1 MERQPAKTETD
12 SAYRLLGIV
21 RGLFRELRG
30 KAGLEDRVSLDSRLD
45 RDLGFDSLARVELL
59 SRIQRAFAVDLPE
72 EILNRAETTRDLLE
86 ALRRAASGPAQREMA
101 TSLAML
107 ESAQGEAA
115 GAATLLEVLDWHVRR
130 QPERIQIIAH
140 TESGDQPISGRSLA
154 QASEEIAAGLQNR
167 GIEPGQSVAI
177 MLPTCPEYFY
187 VYLGILL
194 AGGIPVPIYP
204 PARLTQVEEHVR
216 RHVGILSNAGT
227 VLLVTVPEAR
237 AVSRLL
243 QAHVLSLHS
252 VVSVQELRL
261 SGASLIRVPLTAQDV
276 AFIQYTSGSTG
287 DPKGV
292 ALTHANLLANVRAM
306 GQAVGV
312 RPDDVFVSWLPL
324 YHDMGLIGA
333 WLGTL
338 YFGIPLVVMSPLAFL
353 VRPVRW
359 LQAIHE
365 YRGTLSA
372 APNFAYELCVKKIGD
387 EELSGL
393 DLSSWRLAFNGA
405 EAVLPETLTRFR
417 RRFAPFGFR
426 TEALTPVYG
435 LAENS
440 VGLAFPP
447 PGRGPVIDCVQRETF
462 SRTGR
467 AVHALAEEASPL
479 CFVSCG
485 RPLPGHELRIVDASG
500 HEPAERREGRIEF
513 RGPSSTRG
521 YFNNPQATS
530 RLFHDGWL
538 DSGDRGY
545 IAGGEVFL
553 TGRAKDIIIRGGRNI
568 YPQELEEIV
577 GEIPGVR
584 KGCVVAFGSSD
595 PASGTERLVV
605 IAETRRSDSAE
616 LERLRGEIHAA
627 IFEALGEPAD
637 ELVIVPPGAVLKTS
651 SGKLRRAANRDLF
664 EAGLADGRK
673 RTGRRQ
679 MARLAAGALVPQL
692 QRMKARAGEALFAA
706 WAWSVFYLIMPAVWL
721 ATAMTQRPSTAW
733 SVGRAGALLLIRL
746 TGTPFSVSGLGHLPK
761 GSPCVLVA
769 NHASYIDGIVLLAAL
784 PEHFVFVAKREL
796 GEGFLVRLYLQHLG
810 ARFVERFTAT
820 ESVQDAGRLEEVIR
834 AGHGL
839 VFFPEG
845 TFVRMTGLQPFRMGA
860 FLVAANTGTPVVP
873 VAISGTRPVLRDGQ
887 WRPRRGVIRVSV
899 GAPLAPAADARDAF
913 TAAVALRDAARAHI
927 LRHCGEPDL
936 QQFEIPENGR

>member
-12 SAYRLLGIV
+12 PAYRLLGIV
-21 RGLFRELRG
+21 RGLFSELRG
-30 KAGLEDRVSLDSRLD
+30 KAGQEDRVSLDSLLD

-59 SRIQRAFAVDLPE
+59 SRIQRSFGVDLPE
-72 EILNRAETTRDLLE
+72 EILNRAETPRDLLE
-86 ALRRAASGPAQREMA
+86 ALRRAARGSAQQELA
-101 TSLAML
+101 ASLATL

-115 GAATLLEVLDWHVRR
+115 GADTLLEVLDWHVRR
-130 QPERIQIIAH
+130 QPERVQIIAR

-167 GIEPGQSVAI
+167 GLEPGQSVAI

-252 VVSVQELRL
+252 VVSVQELRS
-261 SGASLIRVPLTAQDV
+261 SGASFIRVPVTARDV

-312 RPDDVFVSWLPL
+312 GPDDVFVSWLPL

-359 LQAIHE
+359 LRAIHE

-372 APNFAYELCVKKIGD
+372 APNFAYELCVKKIGE

-447 PGRGPVIDCVQRETF
+447 PGRGPVIDCGQRETF

-467 AVHALAEEASPL
+467 AVRALSEEASPL

-485 RPLPGHELRIVDASG
+485 RPLPGHELRILDASG
-500 HEPAERREGRIEF
+500 HELAERQEGRIEF

-530 RLFHDGWL
+530 QLFHGGWL

-553 TGRAKDIIIRGGRNI
+553 TAAPRTSSSGAGATSILRNW
-568 YPQELEEIV
+568 
-577 GEIPGVR
+577 
-584 KGCVVAFGSSD
+584 
-595 PASGTERLVV
+595 
-605 IAETRRSDSAE
+605 RRSSA
-616 LERLRGEIHAA
+616 RY
-627 IFEALGEPAD
+627 
-637 ELVIVPPGAVLKTS
+637 PG
-651 SGKLRRAANRDLF
+651 
-664 EAGLADGRK
+664 
-673 RTGRRQ
+673 
-679 MARLAAGALVPQL
+679 
-692 QRMKARAGEALFAA
+692 
-706 WAWSVFYLIMPAVWL
+706 
-721 ATAMTQRPSTAW
+721 
-733 SVGRAGALLLIRL
+733 
-746 TGTPFSVSGLGHLPK
+746 
-761 GSPCVLVA
+761 
-769 NHASYIDGIVLLAAL
+769 
-784 PEHFVFVAKREL
+784 
-796 GEGFLVRLYLQHLG
+796 
-810 ARFVERFTAT
+810 
-820 ESVQDAGRLEEVIR
+820 
-834 AGHGL
+834 
-839 VFFPEG
+839 
-845 TFVRMTGLQPFRMGA
+845 
-860 FLVAANTGTPVVP
+860 
-873 VAISGTRPVLRDGQ
+873 
-887 WRPRRGVIRVSV
+887 
-899 GAPLAPAADARDAF
+899 
-913 TAAVALRDAARAHI
+913 
-927 LRHCGEPDL
+927 
-936 QQFEIPENGR
+936 